1 MHKYIFTSLF
11 ILSMMIPSAAF
22 AQFAKGSPRALLN
35 AKRLERAMR
44 KATATPKIP
53 RYIGIKVPVSNT
65 LVTWGQVVVFPIIS
79 PTIKTPAN
87 YSFVKTI
94 EPLEQWF
101 KEIDVERSEI
111 AKMIAIS
118 WQRTPG
124 EFEQGAKVFYRDQ
137 SVLARD
143 LHQFYS
149 GKGPLYRAP
158 NGRRVKLYA
167 LPVNGILYQP
177 ADYEVP
183 VVLNSYEYF
192 VVYDVE
198 AGTGQLAENT
208 RALYSSFEEIAQ

>member
-1 MHKYIFTSLF
+1 MQKYIVTSLF

-22 AQFAKGSPRALLN
+22 AQFGKGSSRALLN
-35 AKRLERAMR
+35 TKRLEHAVR
-44 KATATPKIP
+44 KAAAAPKIP
-53 RYIGIKVPVSNT
+53 RYMGIKVPVSNT
-65 LVTWGQVVVFPIIS
+65 LVTGGQIVLFPVIS
-79 PTIKTPAN
+79 PTSQTPAN
-87 YSFVKTI
+87 YSFVKTMV
-94 EPLEQWF
+94 PLEQWF

-111 AKMIAIS
+111 ARMIAIS

-124 EFEQGAKVFYRDQ
+124 EFPPGAKAFYQDQ

-158 NGRRVKLYA
+158 NGRQVKLYA

-177 ADYEVP
+177 AGYKMP

-198 AGTGQLAENT
+198 AGTGQLAKNT
-208 RALYSSFEEIAQ
+208 RALYSTFEEIAQ